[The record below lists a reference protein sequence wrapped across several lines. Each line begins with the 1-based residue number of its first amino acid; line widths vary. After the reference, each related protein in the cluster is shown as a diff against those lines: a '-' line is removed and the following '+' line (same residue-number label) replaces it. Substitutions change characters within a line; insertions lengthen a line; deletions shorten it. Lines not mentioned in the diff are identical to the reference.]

1 MSKPRSASKSKAL
14 SAKMKVLIVDDHSI
28 VREGMKRLIESESDL
43 VVCAEAEE
51 GSQAL
56 DLADKTRP
64 DIAILDIGL
73 PGMSGLDVI
82 KNLKTRFPHLP
93 MLAVSTYDET
103 IYAERAIRAG
113 AKGYLMKKESA
124 MKIIEA
130 IRKILSGKLYLS
142 AAVSET
148 ILEQLAGSNPSEG
161 DLVGRL
167 SDRELQVF
175 QMIGKGH
182 KSSDIAEAL
191 NLGVKTVESYK
202 EQIKIKLN
210 IQSASEL
217 TRYAVE
223 WSHQNPS

>member
-1 MSKPRSASKSKAL
+1 MSKAHAASKPKGSSSK
-14 SAKMKVLIVDDHSI
+14 KRVLIVDDHSI
-28 VREGMKRLIESESDL
+28 VREGMKRLIESEPDL
-43 VVCAEAEE
+43 VVCAEAGE
-51 GSQAL
+51 GNQAL
-56 DLADKTRP
+56 DLANKTRP
-64 DIAILDIGL
+64 DIVVVDIGL
-73 PGMSGLDVI
+73 PGMSGLELI
-82 KNLKTRFPHLP
+82 KNLKTRFANLP
-93 MLAVSTYDET
+93 ILTVSTYDES

-124 MKIIEA
+124 LKIIEA

-142 AAVSET
+142 PAVSET
-148 ILEQLAGSNPSEG
+148 ILEQLAGANPAEG

-210 IQSASEL
+210 LESASAL

-223 WSHQNPS
+223 WSHQNP